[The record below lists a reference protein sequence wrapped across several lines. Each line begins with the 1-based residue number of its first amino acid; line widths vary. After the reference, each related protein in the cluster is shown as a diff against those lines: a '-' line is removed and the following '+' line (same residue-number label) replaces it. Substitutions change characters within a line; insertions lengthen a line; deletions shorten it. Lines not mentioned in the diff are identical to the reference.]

1 MIQTIEN
8 GQEMLCWQIIEKY
21 PDHYIL
27 IKMVETDYET
37 GKRTGIPLVLS
48 DVMNDLFKY
57 DIEDSTVLTGNN
69 LTFRIGGF
77 L

>member
-1 MIQTIEN
+1 MVQTIEN
-8 GQEMLCWQIIEKY
+8 GQEMYCWQIAEKY

-27 IKMVETDYET
+27 IKTVEMDYKT
-37 GKRTGIPLVLS
+37 GKDTGIPLLLS
-48 DVMNDLFKY
+48 DKQEELFGRYEGEKV
-57 DIEDSTVLTGNN
+57 ILTGNN

>member
-8 GQEMLCWQIIEKY
+8 GQEMSYLQIIERY

-27 IKMVETDYET
+27 IKMVEMDYNT
-37 GKRTGIPLVLS
+37 GKETGIPLALS
-48 DVMNDLFKY
+48 NEQEEFFGRY
-57 DIEDSTVLTGNN
+57 EGENTVLTGNN

>member
-8 GQEMLCWQIIEKY
+8 GQEMYCWQIVEKY

-27 IKMVETDYET
+27 IKVMETDYET
-37 GKRTGIPLVLS
+37 GKETGIPLALGDEHREFS
-48 DVMNDLFKY
+48 ERYGGEK
-57 DIEDSTVLTGNN
+57 TVLTGMN
-69 LTFRIGGF
+69 LRPLIGGF

>member
-8 GQEMLCWQIIEKY
+8 GQEMYCWQIEEKY
-21 PDHYIL
+21 PNHYIL
-27 IKMVETDYET
+27 TEMVETDYDT
-37 GKRTGIPLVLS
+37 GKETGIPLALGDERKEFYKNRQENTIVLIG
-48 DVMNDLFKY
+48 D
-57 DIEDSTVLTGNN
+57 N

>member
-1 MIQTIEN
+1 MVQTIEN
-8 GQEMLCWQIIEKY
+8 GQEMYCWQIAEKY

-48 DVMNDLFKY
+48 DVHADLFKY
-57 DIEDSTVLTGNN
+57 DIEDSNVITGYN

>member
-8 GQEMLCWQIIEKY
+8 GQEMYCWQIEEKY

-27 IKMVETDYET
+27 IKMVEMDYET
-37 GKRTGIPLVLS
+37 GKETGIPLMLG
-48 DVMNDLFKY
+48 DVMKELFKY
-57 DIEDSTVLTGNN
+57 DIEDSNVLTGDN

-77 L
+77 V